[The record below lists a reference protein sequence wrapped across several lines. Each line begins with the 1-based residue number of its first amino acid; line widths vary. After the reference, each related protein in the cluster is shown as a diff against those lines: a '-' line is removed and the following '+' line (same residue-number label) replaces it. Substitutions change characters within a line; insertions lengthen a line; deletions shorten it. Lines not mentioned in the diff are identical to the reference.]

1 MIRGGGPDN
10 IHEDTNL
17 ETLMKTLFSRLRA
30 FAVPGVLA
38 VCLAAPLAW
47 AGDKPGVVIQVSD
60 NDPAKW
66 NLALNNANNLIS
78 AMGGA
83 DKVEVEIV
91 AYGPGLAMLKDDSVV
106 GERLGA
112 ASGQGIALAACGN
125 TMRAQHVTE
134 ADLHAGVKTV
144 SAGVLEIMQRQREGW
159 SYIRP

>member
-1 MIRGGGPDN
+1 MTIPFPGLRIRVLPA
-10 IHEDTNL
+10 L
-17 ETLMKTLFSRLRA
+17 
-30 FAVPGVLA
+30 LA
-38 VCLAAPLAW
+38 VFLAAPLAH
-47 AGDKPGVVIQVSD
+47 AADRPGVVIQVSD

-78 AMGGA
+78 ALGGP

-106 GERLGA
+106 GERLGD
-112 ASGQGIALAACGN
+112 ASSHGIALSACSN

-134 ADLHAGVKTV
+134 AELHAGVRTV

>member
-1 MIRGGGPDN
+1 
-10 IHEDTNL
+10 
-17 ETLMKTLFSRLRA
+17 MKKLLSHLW
-30 FAVPGVLA
+30 AVAAPGLLA
-38 VCLAAPLAW
+38 VFLATPMAW
-47 AGDKPGVVIQVSD
+47 AGDRPGVVIQVSD

-78 AMGGA
+78 ALGGP

-112 ASGQGIALAACGN
+112 ASSQGIALSACSN

-134 ADLHAGVKTV
+134 AELHAGVKTV